1 MRRPSVWARLVG
13 AQGAVV
19 EGVDLNEHPGGDG
32 VIVVVSVRV
41 VRRARSRCGVCQR
54 RCPGYDRGAGR
65 RRWRALDLGTVPA
78 VIEADAPRV
87 ACPTHG
93 VVVAAVPWARHQ
105 AGHTRDFDD
114 TVAWLAVATSKSAVC
129 QLLRIAWRTVGAII
143 TRVEADF
150 TARTDRLAG
159 LRRIGIDEVSYKK
172 GHKYL
177 TVVVDHDTGRLVWAA
192 PGRDK
197 QTVHAFFDALGAQRA
212 GQLTHVSA
220 DAAEWIGVVVAARAP
235 HAVRCADPFH
245 VVAWAAEALDEVRR
259 SAWNTARRVAGA
271 TRRAGGGRHLA
282 KGTEVSRKLK
292 GARYALWKNPENL
305 TDRQREKL
313 TWIAKTD
320 PTLHRAYLLKEG
332 LRYVF
337 TVKGQ
342 EGREALDRWL
352 AWAARCRIPAFV
364 DLGRRIRRYR
374 TPIDAAL
381 HSGLSNA
388 LIEAT
393 NTKIRVL
400 TRVAFGFADPQAL
413 IALAML
419 SLGGGRPTLPG
430 R

>member
-1 MRRPSVWARLVG
+1 VRRPSVWARLVG

-19 EGVDLNEHPGGDG
+19 EGVDLEETPGGDG
-32 VIVVVSVRV
+32 FVLVVSVRV
-41 VRRARSRCGVCQR
+41 SRREGRRCGVCRR

-78 VIEADAPRV
+78 VIEAEAPRV
-87 ACPTHG
+87 ACPAHG

-114 TVAWLAVATSKSAVC
+114 TVAWMAVVTSKSAVC
-129 QLLRIAWRTVGAII
+129 ELLRIAWRTVGSII

-150 TARTDRLAG
+150 TAGTDRLAG

-197 QTVHAFFDALGAQRA
+197 KTVRAFFDALGAQRA

-235 HAVRCADPFH
+235 QAVRCADPFH
-245 VVAWAAEALDEVRR
+245 VVAWATEALDEVRR
-259 SAWNTARRVAGA
+259 SAWNTARWGAGA

-320 PTLHRAYLLKEG
+320 PNLHRAYLLKEG

-337 TVKGQ
+337 QVKGQ
-342 EGREALDRWL
+342 EGKEALDRWL

-374 TPIDAAL
+374 DPIDAAL
-381 HSGLSNA
+381 DSGLSNA

-419 SLGGGRPTLPG
+419 SLGGGRPALPG

>member
-1 MRRPSVWARLVG
+1 VRRPSVWARLVG

-19 EGVDLNEHPGGDG
+19 EGVDVEERPDRGG
-32 VIVVVSVRV
+32 VVLVVSVRV
-41 VRRARSRCGVCQR
+41 SRRGRSRCGVCQR

-65 RRWRALDLGTVPA
+65 RRWRALDWGTVPA

-87 ACPTHG
+87 ACPVHG

-114 TVAWLAVATSKSAVC
+114 TVAWMAVATSKSAVC

-159 LRRIGIDEVSYKK
+159 LRRIGIDEVSYKR

-197 QTVHAFFDALGAQRA
+197 KTVRAFFDALGAHRA

-220 DAAEWIGVVVAARAP
+220 DAAEWIGVVVADRAP
-235 HAVRCADPFH
+235 QAVRCADPFH
-245 VVAWAAEALDEVRR
+245 VVAWATEALDEVRR

-282 KGTEVSRKLK
+282 RGTEVSRKLK

-305 TDRQREKL
+305 TDRQRAKL
-313 TWIAKTD
+313 IWIAKTE
-320 PTLHRAYLLKEG
+320 PSLHRAYLLKEG

-337 TVKGQ
+337 QVKGQ
-342 EGREALDRWL
+342 EGKEALDRWL
-352 AWAARCRIPAFV
+352 AWAARSRIPAFV

-374 TPIDAAL
+374 PQIDAAL
-381 HSGLSNA
+381 DSGLSNA
-388 LIEAT
+388 RIEAT

-419 SLGGGRPTLPG
+419 SLGGGRPALPG